1 MGLTAE
7 LAEAARRA
15 MIVALIA
22 ALKAELAVVKAN
34 IEHFEAILKT
44 LQDTDSSLTGL
55 KTDLNDNLYETI
67 SDYDLMGDTP
77 WGGNKENLA
86 ATDLMTA
93 KASKTL
99 YNSDIDGLKTNIDT
113 AEDTTSE
120 KLTELYSKRDD
131 LEDKIAD
138 LESQL

>member
-7 LAEAARRA
+7 FAEAARRA
-15 MIVALIA
+15 LILALIA

-44 LQDTDSSLTGL
+44 LQDTDSSLTDL
-55 KTDLNDNLYETI
+55 KTDLNDNLYENI
-67 SDYDLMGDTP
+67 SNYDLTGDTP
-77 WGGNKENLA
+77 WGGNKKNLA
-86 ATDLMTA
+86 STNLMTA

-99 YNSDIDGLKTNIDT
+99 YNSDVEDLKSNIGT

-120 KLTELYSKRDD
+120 KLTKLYSKRDD
-131 LEDKIAD
+131 LEERIAE